1 MITKDLISY
10 RGGQLWSFWPWHVLS
25 VDLLVGLEVPLPHLV
40 PRHAVHL
47 SPGPSEGD
55 AQVLSAA
62 QCVAQEGRPLK
73 LPSAVQKGRLKV
85 EEAEQATLGQVLE
98 RTS

>member
-1 MITKDLISY
+1 MISY
-10 RGGQLWSFWPWHVLS
+10 RGGQLWSFWPGSLEC
-25 VDLLVGLEVPLPHLV
+25 VDLLGGLEVPLPHLV

-55 AQVLSAA
+55 AQVLGAA

-85 EEAEQATLGQVLE
+85 EEDEQ
-98 RTS
+98 